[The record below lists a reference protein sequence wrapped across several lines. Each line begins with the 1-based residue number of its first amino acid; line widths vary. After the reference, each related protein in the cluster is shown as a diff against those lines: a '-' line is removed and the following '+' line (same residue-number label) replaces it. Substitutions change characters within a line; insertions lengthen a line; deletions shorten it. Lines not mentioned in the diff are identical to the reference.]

1 MTRTDASAAARAREL
16 ARASVDLDEAFAAE
30 VLGELG
36 ADAFELETPPRTGLV
51 MMTARDAF
59 NTVFCLGEA
68 LVTEVVVRKGDVRG
82 FGLVLGEAPRRAVL
96 QAALDL
102 LGRTGNAIALARA
115 AELLGPELARRAG
128 DRAREAELVARTRVQ
143 FDLMPGK

>member
-51 MMTARDAF
+51 MMQARDPF
-59 NTVFCLGEA
+59 DTVFCLGEA

-82 FGLVLGEAPRRAVL
+82 FGLVLGEAPRRALL

-102 LGRTGNAIALARA
+102 LGRTGNAIAIARA

-128 DRAREAELVARTRVQ
+128 DRARDAELVARTRVQ

>member
-36 ADAFELETPPRTGLV
+36 ADALELETPPRTGLV

>member
-1 MTRTDASAAARAREL
+1 MTTPDAGARAREL
-16 ARASVDLDEAFAAE
+16 ARATLELDDAFAAE
-30 VLGELG
+30 VLAELG
-36 ADAFELETPPRTGLV
+36 ADAFELETPPRTGLA

-59 NTVFCLGEA
+59 DTVFCLGEA
-68 LVTEVVVRKGDVRG
+68 LVTEAVVRQGDARG
-82 FGLVLGEAPRRAVL
+82 WGVVLGDGPQRAVL

-102 LGRTGNAIALARA
+102 LGRTGNAGALARA
-115 AELLGPELARRAG
+115 SELVGPELARRAA

>member
-82 FGLVLGEAPRRAVL
+82 FGLVLGEAPRRALL

-102 LGRTGNAIALARA
+102 LGRTGNAIAIARA

>member
-59 NTVFCLGEA
+59 DTVFCLGEA

-82 FGLVLGEAPRRAVL
+82 FGLVLGEAPRRALL

-102 LGRTGNAIALARA
+102 LGRTGNAIAIARA

>member
-82 FGLVLGEAPRRAVL
+82 FGVVLGEAPRRAVL

>member
-1 MTRTDASAAARAREL
+1 M
-16 ARASVDLDEAFAAE
+16 DLDEAFAAE

-82 FGLVLGEAPRRAVL
+82 FGLVLGEAPRRALL

-102 LGRTGNAIALARA
+102 LGRTGNAIAIARA

>member
-1 MTRTDASAAARAREL
+1 MTRTDDGAAARAREL

-82 FGLVLGEAPRRAVL
+82 FGLVLGEAPRRALL

-102 LGRTGNAIALARA
+102 LGRTGNAIAIARA